1 MPENRSSQHALRHMK
16 IEFAVKQKKG
26 LPFILASAVL
36 WAILLVAY
44 LTDLDISTKNIIA
57 LCCSALLM
65 PVGMLFGKIV
75 KVNIFSKEN
84 PLSSLSIVAALN
96 QLLYLPI
103 VLWAMYAIPDK
114 MIMAYAIVVGA
125 HFLPYYW
132 IYFSPT
138 YFYAAIIVPI
148 ASLIFG
154 IYFSQVIVCLA
165 FVAFDILICILLSLE
180 IKQARKYL
188 ASIEDTESC

>member
-1 MPENRSSQHALRHMK
+1 M
-16 IEFAVKQKKG
+16 
-26 LPFILASAVL
+26 
-36 WAILLVAY
+36 
-44 LTDLDISTKNIIA
+44 
-57 LCCSALLM
+57 
-65 PVGMLFGKIV
+65 